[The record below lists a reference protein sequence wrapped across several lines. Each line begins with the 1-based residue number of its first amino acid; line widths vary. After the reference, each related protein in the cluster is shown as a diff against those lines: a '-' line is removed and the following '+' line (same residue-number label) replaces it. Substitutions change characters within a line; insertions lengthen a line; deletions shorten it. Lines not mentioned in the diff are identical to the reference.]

1 MENIMEAYTSILSI
15 IASIATI
22 VSVFC
27 AIYCGKKAKFVK
39 INTDKSKN
47 IEQKTMIGDNS
58 ATIN

>member
-1 MENIMEAYTSILSI
+1 METYTSILSI
-15 IASIATI
+15 VASIATI

-39 INTDKSKN
+39 IHTNQSKN